1 MKLDQKLIEM
11 FESQLKLQ
19 NKEGNTGS
27 KSNENEDHTLALKVA
42 DEIIRMQKNIVNM
55 PEDTKGLKQLSRAIQ
70 RIQDSFKVNGY
81 EIVEMLGKSTMKE

>member
-11 FESQLKLQ
+11 FESQLKLP

-27 KSNENEDHTLALKVA
+27 KSNENEDRTLALKVA

-55 PEDTKGLKQLSRAIQ
+55 QKIQ
-70 RIQDSFKVNGY
+70 RTK
-81 EIVEMLGKSTMKE
+81 TTW